1 MSRLHD
7 CLSGFLNVVCS
18 FVNRHRAIDEAS
30 GAADSLKSDGYST
43 GVSSVSELANSCKQT
58 SALNSA
64 SDISVVASASTSS
77 DSTSNTISTSTD
89 TSASTSASSSNRFS
103 HIFSHNYA
111 FRRAILALL
120 VAAATIVTMLIV
132 PPAKQANAAQVWW
145 DYAGNGYVTSTGS
158 WVGDAVNQINMPYP
172 TIEDVNYNGEA
183 RKKITWTVTFNSQ
196 GIGAKSA
203 SQNQFPEGNQPSK
216 GSAYGGQPTLYAWL
230 PSGIE
235 DSSIKIYREV
245 TVRKTWGGVTDFD
258 WQKARSSKEFPGNS
272 PGDYTGYVFGDLG
285 TSRWTYYKGDKNFEG
300 HDWDKSLGPGT
311 GSKVEGVG
319 AGSYGKYANDYD
331 MCEVYSW
338 KREKKFS
345 RVFIS
350 QEKDDSTI
358 SHRWTIS
365 AIVDRGQNPL
375 LLTFA
380 AGWISAKEFK
390 TRFVVSGPFDT
401 DGDGI
406 PDSVEHHHN
415 MNPKSPDDILYPQF
429 NESMLKDYGK
439 DNVPI
444 TTYGRKITEKPY
456 IKTGS
461 WQGNSSEGKFVYDGG
476 TSTDLPTDLGIKYS
490 ITSISDSTIKIA
502 NSPNNISE
510 GYAYID
516 PNTGHLT
523 YNPRKEDRN
532 KTITFHTKIS
542 YPNSGSYN
550 CKHKNAKE
558 FTHDTKI
565 KVVSQAS
572 IYNPH
577 YETLKDVEPTS
588 TGISNPP
595 KSVKDP
601 SKKNYEFIKSGDLP
615 NGTTFKIRKYYESKN
630 YKGKDNQKITPG
642 NKLSWSEIKKDDE
655 KITSGNKGTAGRV
668 YFTPGYAENGEK
680 NKTSV
685 VVTYPDGSSSEDE
698 DAGNVDKSVNFKSKT
713 FDEKDLDKNVVYA
726 PVEVK
731 KLSLTN
737 RDLHL
742 DFHKWTKPNNL
753 QEYDGGPTYNPL
765 GSNEVLKFA
774 RTVPIDPQVML
785 DSWSSKGVGQIDFR
799 AICYKKN
806 GEKKSDFTFL
816 KPQTNNFNGLSL
828 GKTFKFTHAS
838 TDDDNKCKNAG
849 KNGSSCQ
856 FNKYIYSW
864 ESSSTTE
871 RSRAA
876 ISGTPRENGKFG
888 CRVYALRKD
897 KSTDF
902 AANLDSAVT
911 SLGTASVYS
920 SFTQNL
926 PTVTHKDFNFEVN
939 SMSHYYN
946 PKYETI
952 SMEAGTKK
960 ATEVPKSKKNA
971 NDANTLQAD
980 VREGDL
986 PDGTWFEL
994 KGSLSYAFFEDDQD
1008 NKADSSNSA
1017 KNPKGKFGR
1026 VTFRPHRWFP
1036 ATTEGNPDK
1045 KQVIVH
1051 YKDGSTSENS
1061 DSGNNGKPIYA
1072 TVNITRLHD
1081 EDSGNLHL
1089 NVGDKEGSTDWQ
1101 DTTIKLNKG
1110 DELNT
1115 TNKTTRWLD
1124 SWSKYKP
1131 GKINLRTICNKINS
1145 DGTKS
1150 HYQSD
1155 GIAGIKMQEVK
1166 IWNHTENAA
1175 DQKACEKDANQC
1187 HPDKQL
1193 YDDYI
1198 ANGNSRDT
1206 TERTRGWIKGK
1217 ANESGDY
1224 ECVVYAIKAKQFKKD
1239 NNDLLARF
1247 DAAVGA
1253 LNKDASKNNTDPLKD
1268 FKWKLDGNNGNK
1280 NAVKGVDYEY
1290 RVIPIHIL
1298 SMAHLYNPKYVDV
1311 SVKAGNKVVAAK
1323 PKSVK
1328 GSNGATEDQ
1337 DDVKGDSSNP
1347 ADLPDGTW
1355 FEIKKYDKAK
1365 DSKEPLNWS
1374 FMAKQKGSKP
1384 DSHNTSGE
1392 VTFHPDVTIS
1402 ATDYATPV
1410 VVHYKDGSTS
1420 EDEDAGNQGKP
1431 VYAKVNVTGL
1441 VNPGNDLHMTL
1452 RKSEDTDS
1460 PLNYYN
1466 SLYVMNG
1473 LNLLRNPFVQA
1484 WSVKDKSEISL
1495 RMMCTKSGE
1504 NKWSRGLNSTLN
1516 IHLDNNYGE
1525 GSAKWNFA
1533 SDDQQRKCREN
1544 GECSVDHV
1552 LYGFTHKDTA
1562 DGSIENAVARR
1573 EEKIVGAPV
1582 KAGDYDCIAFA
1593 LKPAALNIFNTAS
1606 TSNLIENGA
1615 YTTNNMSSI
1624 DFSKVKAHVDWER
1637 ISFKVHVVDKFSLPK
1652 TGGDG
1657 MNMALLVLMIIGM
1670 FVMCGAFFVDQTKW
1684 GHTLLESL
1692 LRKALIKDFICK
1704 TAKKLRALRRLGER
1718 WRC

>member
-1 MSRLHD
+1 MLPAKFRGFASRVGRLASRALALHKD
-7 CLSGFLNVVCS
+7 GERDGATARTSGNVTIA
-18 FVNRHRAIDEAS
+18 RTAR
-30 GAADSLKSDGYST
+30 
-43 GVSSVSELANSCKQT
+43 T
-58 SALNSA
+58 SR
-64 SDISVVASASTSS
+64 T
-77 DSTSNTISTSTD
+77 
-89 TSASTSASSSNRFS
+89 
-103 HIFSHNYA
+103 
-111 FRRAILALL
+111 FRRALFAML
-120 VAAATIVTMLIV
+120 VSAATLLAILVV
-132 PPAKQANAAQVWW
+132 PPVNNANAAQVWW

-172 TIEDVNYNGEA
+172 KIEDVNYNGET

-203 SQNQFPEGNQPSK
+203 SQNQFPGGNQPSK

-235 DSSIKIYREV
+235 DSSITIYREV

-258 WQKARSSKEFPGNS
+258 WQKARSSKDFPGNH
-272 PGDYTGYVFGDLG
+272 PGDYTNYVFGDIG
-285 TSRWTYYKGDKNFEG
+285 SSRWTYYKGDSNFEG
-300 HDWDKSLGPGT
+300 HDWNKSLGPGT

-319 AGSYGKYANDYD
+319 SGSYGAYAKDYD
-331 MCEVYSW
+331 MCEVYAW
-338 KREKKFS
+338 KRENKFS

-365 AIVDRGQNPL
+365 AIVDRGQNPF

-456 IKTGS
+456 IKTGH
-461 WQGNSSEGKFVYDGG
+461 WKGNSSEGNFVYDGG
-476 TSTDLPTDLGIKYS
+476 TSTDLPTDLGIRYS
-490 ITSISDSTIKIA
+490 ITGISDNTIKIA

-550 CKHKNAKE
+550 CKHKDAKE

-737 RDLHL
+737 QDLHL

-753 QEYDGGPTYNPL
+753 QKYDGGPTYNPL

-774 RTVPIDPQVML
+774 RTVPIEPQVML

-806 GEKKSDFTFL
+806 GEEKSDYTFL

-897 KSTDF
+897 KNTDF
-902 AANLDSAVT
+902 AANLDGAVT
-911 SLGTASVYS
+911 SFGAASVYS

-946 PKYETI
+946 PKYEDI
-952 SMEAGTKK
+952 KKLQAGEEGTSGL
-960 ATEVPKSKKNA
+960 PKSFKNA
-971 NDANTLQAD
+971 NGAKSNQDAVKDN
-980 VREGDL
+980 EPL
-986 PDGTWFEL
+986 PDGTWFEFKQYTKNGKPNGDKPL
-994 KGSLSYAFFEDDQD
+994 NYAFFENDDD
-1008 NKADSSNSA
+1008 NVKSENGKETAKKAE
-1017 KNPKGKFGR
+1017 GKFGK
-1026 VTFRPHRWFP
+1026 VTFHPHRWINTNRSDNAP
-1036 ATTEGNPDK
+1036 
-1045 KQVIVH
+1045 VVVH
-1051 YKDGSTSENS
+1051 YPDGSTSQDP
-1061 DSGNNGKPIYA
+1061 DSGNNGNPVYA
-1072 TVNITRLHD
+1072 KVNVVPHD
-1081 EDSGNLHL
+1081 YNP
-1089 NVGDKEGSTDWQ
+1089 GDLSFDVTNNFNNGGWDDK
-1101 DTTIKLNKG
+1101 TININKG
-1110 DELNT
+1110 DPLTNSHPRRLN
-1115 TNKTTRWLD
+1115 L
-1124 SWSKYKP
+1124 WSTHKP
-1131 GKINLRTICNKINS
+1131 GKIELRTICHKIIHKDNKDTASEYTWN
-1145 DGTKS
+1145 
-1150 HYQSD
+1150 
-1155 GIAGIKMQEVK
+1155 GIAGITMENPSIWDHQE
-1166 IWNHTENAA
+1166 
-1175 DQKACEKDANQC
+1175 DPQKQHKCYGDKKQCDA
-1187 HPDKQL
+1187 KLL
-1193 YDDYI
+1193 YDDYVI
-1198 ANGNSRDT
+1198 NGNSRNT
-1206 TERTRGWIKGK
+1206 TERTRASLVGKGEK
-1217 ANESGDY
+1217 SGNY
-1224 ECVVYAIKAKQFKKD
+1224 ECVVYAIKQGSK
-1239 NNDLLARF
+1239 LLDSF
-1247 DAAVGA
+1247 DKAVQ
-1253 LNKDASKNNTDPLKD
+1253 SINTDKNKKAKPSDSDPLD
-1268 FKWKLDGNNGNK
+1268 GFQWKLDDK
-1280 NAVKGVDYEY
+1280 NFAVKGVDYEY

-1311 SVKAGNKVVAAK
+1311 SVKAGNKVVAEK

-1374 FMAKQKGSKP
+1374 FIAKQKGSKP

-1402 ATDYATPV
+1402 ATDYVTPV

-1431 VYAKVNVTGL
+1431 VYAKVTVKGLDQSNLLLKLYKDKDPQTGEPMNGEL
-1441 VNPGNDLHMTL
+1441 KD
-1452 RKSEDTDS
+1452 R
-1460 PLNYYN
+1460 
-1466 SLYVMNG
+1466 LYVMNG
-1473 LNLLRNPFVQA
+1473 ISLLRKPFIRTWSLTSKNKLNLRMLCHKDGASGNWTSDENQSVVYIPGNGSRSTQ
-1484 WSVKDKSEISL
+1484 WS
-1495 RMMCTKSGE
+1495 
-1504 NKWSRGLNSTLN
+1504 
-1516 IHLDNNYGE
+1516 
-1525 GSAKWNFA
+1525 FA
-1533 SDDQQRKCREN
+1533 NEAQQMNCRERGN
-1544 GECSVDHV
+1544 CNAAHT
-1552 LYGFTHKDTA
+1552 LYGFINDQSDVNSVKNAIARTEDIV
-1562 DGSIENAVARR
+1562 DGTP
-1573 EEKIVGAPV
+1573 KQT
-1582 KAGDYDCIAFA
+1582 GDYNCTVFTLDDAA
-1593 LKPAALNIFNTAS
+1593 LKRFNALASDNTFMSNPSNKDA
-1606 TSNLIENGA
+1606 SNLMSNNSLKQG
-1615 YTTNNMSSI
+1615 TNW
-1624 DFSKVKAHVDWER
+1624 DR
-1637 ISFKVHVVDKFSLPK
+1637 LTFKITVVDKFSLPK
-1652 TGGDG
+1652 TGG
-1657 MNMALLVLMIIGM
+1657 MNWNVLL
-1670 FVMCGAFFVDQTKW
+1670 GAFAVIGTGVMAAGFFLEQTKW
-1684 GHTLLESL
+1684 GRAMLEAL
-1692 LRKALIKDFICK
+1692 LRKTLIKDFICK
-1704 TAKKLRALRRLGER
+1704 TAKKLRALRQRSER
-1718 WRC
+1718 WGC

>member
-1 MSRLHD
+1 MLPAKFRGFASRVDRLA
-7 CLSGFLNVVCS
+7 S
-18 FVNRHRAIDEAS
+18 RALAWHKTSERD
-30 GAADSLKSDGYST
+30 AAVL
-43 GVSSVSELANSCKQT
+43 
-58 SALNSA
+58 
-64 SDISVVASASTSS
+64 TSS
-77 DSTSNTISTSTD
+77 TAGTSSTAVT
-89 TSASTSASSSNRFS
+89 SSNVAESTTTRTARPS
-103 HIFSHNYA
+103 HTL
-111 FRRAILALL
+111 RRAIFAML
-120 VAAATIVTMLIV
+120 VSAATIVTMLIV
-132 PPAKQANAAQVWW
+132 PPVNKANAAQVWW
-145 DYAGNGYVTSTGS
+145 DYAGNGYVTSNGS

-172 TIEDVNYNGEA
+172 TIEDVNYNGET

-203 SQNQFPEGNQPSK
+203 SQNQFPEGNQPSE
-216 GSAYGGQPTLYAWL
+216 GAAYGGQPTLYAWL

-235 DSSIKIYREV
+235 DSSITIYREV
-245 TVRKTWGGVTDFD
+245 TVRKTWGGVSDFD
-258 WQKARSSKEFPGNS
+258 WNKARSSKEFPGNH
-272 PGDYTGYVFGDLG
+272 PGDYANFVIGDLG
-285 TSRWTYYKGDKNFEG
+285 KSRWTYYKGDSNFEG
-300 HDWDKSLGPGT
+300 HDWVKSLGPGT

-319 AGSYGKYANDYD
+319 AGVEGKYAKDYD
-331 MCEVYSW
+331 MCEVYAW
-338 KREKKFS
+338 KRENKFS

-380 AGWISAKEFK
+380 AGWISAKELK

-429 NESMLKDYGK
+429 NESMLKDYDK

-456 IKTGS
+456 IKTGH
-461 WQGNSSEGKFVYDGG
+461 WQGNSSEGSFVYDGR
-476 TSTDLPTDLGIKYS
+476 TSTDLPSDLGIKYS
-490 ITSISDSTIKIA
+490 ITGISDNTIKIA

-510 GYAYID
+510 GYVYID

-572 IYNPH
+572 LYNPH

-588 TGISNPP
+588 TGINNPP

-601 SKKNYEFIKSGDLP
+601 SKKNYAFIKSGDLP
-615 NGTTFKIRKYYESKN
+615 NGTTFEIRKYYKSKN
-630 YKGKDNQKITPG
+630 YKGKDSQKITPG
-642 NKLSWSEIKKDDE
+642 NELSWSEIKEGDK

-698 DAGNVDKSVNFKSKT
+698 DAGNVDKSVDFKSKT
-713 FDEKDLDKNVVYA
+713 FDKNNLDKNVVYA

-731 KLSLTN
+731 NLPITN
-737 RDLHL
+737 QDLHL

-753 QEYDGGPTYNPL
+753 KEYDGGSTYNPL
-765 GSNEVLKFA
+765 GSNEVLKFT

-785 DSWSSKGVGQIDFR
+785 DSWSNKGVGQIDFR
-799 AICYKKN
+799 AICYKRN

-816 KPQTNNFNGLSL
+816 KPQENNFNGLSL

-838 TDDDNKCKNAG
+838 KDDDNKCKNAG

-876 ISGTPRENGKFG
+876 ISGTPNENGKFG

-897 KSTDF
+897 RSTDF
-902 AANLDSAVT
+902 AANFDTAVT
-911 SLGTASVYS
+911 SLTASKVYS
-920 SFTQNL
+920 SFTKNL
-926 PTVTHKDFNFEVN
+926 PTLTHKDFNFEVN

-946 PKYETI
+946 PKYEEI
-952 SMEAGTKK
+952 KNQQAGEKGNSGL
-960 ATEVPKSKKNA
+960 PKSVKNA
-971 NDANTLQAD
+971 NGAKNNQDD
-980 VREGDL
+980 VKNDEPL
-986 PDGTWFEL
+986 PDGTWFEFKQYMKNGKPNGDKPL
-994 KGSLSYAFFEDDQD
+994 NYAFFENDDD
-1008 NKADSSNSA
+1008 NVKIEGGKKTA
-1017 KNPKGKFGR
+1017 KNAKGKFGN
-1026 VTFRPHRWFP
+1026 VTFHPHRWISANRSDNAP
-1036 ATTEGNPDK
+1036 
-1045 KQVIVH
+1045 VVVH
-1051 YKDGSTSENS
+1051 YPDGSSS
-1061 DSGNNGKPIYA
+1061 QDPDSGNNGNPVYA
-1072 TVNITRLHD
+1072 KVNVVPHEYNPGDLHFD
-1081 EDSGNLHL
+1081 VTNNFSSGNWD
-1089 NVGDKEGSTDWQ
+1089 DK
-1101 DTTIKLNKG
+1101 TITINKG
-1110 DELNT
+1110 DSLTNSHPRLLN
-1115 TNKTTRWLD
+1115 L
-1124 SWSKYKP
+1124 WSTHKP
-1131 GKINLRTICNKINS
+1131 GKIELRTICHKIIHKDNEDTTS
-1145 DGTKS
+1145 EYTFN
-1150 HYQSD
+1150 
-1155 GIAGIKMQEVK
+1155 GIAGITMEKPK
-1166 IWNHTENAA
+1166 IWDHQE
-1175 DQKACEKDANQC
+1175 DPQKQHKCYGDKKQCDA
-1187 HPDKQL
+1187 KLL
-1193 YDDYI
+1193 YDDYVT
-1198 ANGNSRDT
+1198 NGNSRDT
-1206 TERTRGWIKGK
+1206 TERTRASLTGKGEK
-1217 ANESGDY
+1217 SGNY
-1224 ECVVYAIKAKQFKKD
+1224 ECVVYAIKQGSK
-1239 NNDLLARF
+1239 LLDSF
-1247 DAAVGA
+1247 DKAVKSIKPDKSGKA
-1253 LNKDASKNNTDPLKD
+1253 TPSDSDPLD
-1268 FKWKLDGNNGNK
+1268 GFQWKLDDK
-1280 NAVKGVDYEY
+1280 NFAVKGVDYEY

-1337 DDVKGDSSNP
+1337 DDVKGDSSKP
-1347 ADLPDGTW
+1347 ADLPAGTW
-1355 FEIKKYDKAK
+1355 FEIKKYSKAT

-1402 ATDYATPV
+1402 ATDYVTPV
-1410 VVHYKDGSTS
+1410 IVHYPDGSTS
-1420 EDEDAGNQGKP
+1420 EDEDSGNQGKP
-1431 VYAKVNVTGL
+1431 VYAKVKVTGL

-1533 SDDQQRKCREN
+1533 NDEQQRKCREN
-1544 GECSVDHV
+1544 GECSANHV
-1552 LYGFTHKDTA
+1552 LYGFTHNGTA

-1573 EEKIVGAPV
+1573 EEKIVGAPA
-1582 KAGDYDCIAFA
+1582 KTGDYDCIAFA
-1593 LKPAALNIFNTAS
+1593 LKPAALRIFNTAS

-1615 YTTNNMSSI
+1615 YTANNMNSI
-1624 DFSKVKAHVDWER
+1624 DFSSVKAHIDWER
-1637 ISFKVHVVDKFSLPK
+1637 ISFKVHVVEPFKLPK
-1652 TGGDG
+1652 TGGEDCVNW
-1657 MNMALLVLMIIGM
+1657 NMLMSVVCVIGT
-1670 FVMCGAFFVDQTKW
+1670 GAMAAGFFLDQTKW
-1684 GHTLLESL
+1684 GRAMLEALLC
-1692 LRKALIKDFICK
+1692 KTLIKDFICK
-1704 TAKKLRALRRLGER
+1704 TAKKLCALRRRSER